1 MTARFAVLLA
11 IPAFAAFA
19 VWFMGGPL
27 PQCIGGV
34 GPSQDAARAD
44 CARRWVEALPPFER
58 FTLEN
63 PWALPLLVFVVL
75 LAALLVIDRVI
86 LKRTRHRPKG

>member
-1 MTARFAVLLA
+1 VLLA
-11 IPAFAAFA
+11 IPAFAAFV

-34 GPSQDAARAD
+34 GPSQDAARAE

-58 FTLEN
+58 FNVEN
-63 PWALPLLVFVVL
+63 PWAMPLLVFV
-75 LAALLVIDRVI
+75 ALLVVLLIADAVLR
-86 LKRTRHRPKG
+86 RRRGRSG

>member
-34 GPSQDAARAD
+34 GPSQDAARAE

-58 FTLEN
+58 FNVEN
-63 PWALPLLVFVVL
+63 PWALPVVVFVVL
-75 LAALLVIDRVI
+75 LAVLVVADVAMR
-86 LKRTRHRPKG
+86 RRRARSS